1 MKTNKIINTK
11 KLNKLKLN
19 KRKYNHS
26 KHNKIQYGG
35 ADDDYD
41 TLDTTENLKK
51 ILPKILDKDLINLLN
66 KILTQINET
75 TNTSEKIFDFL
86 QNIVIHYIQ
95 KITELQWS
103 STKLQRSPTN
113 LQRSPTALQESTTDL
128 QESPTDFQKC
138 KTDLQKSTTDFYE
151 KLNIE
156 DCLKRAF
163 ASTSS
168 RPTDRSMSLDTPV
181 LVKFVEDINLIII
194 NNNNFESLKNSL
206 NMTYDL
212 IIYKLKKIIR
222 YQSAPAMYYCNMR
235 MLISYLF
242 KCIRDCIKV
251 FVALLI
257 LLSIKPNFNID
268 NLLKKPTLFD
278 GFFNTNAAYLDFK
291 KGNKISF
298 FLCIITLYL
307 KLNEL
312 LSSELS
318 FFELS
323 YYNKEKEVIQKNICN
338 EAKKINDSTNSQINK
353 SIKINML
360 IDKHISNSINS
371 VFSECSEKKKSTYK
385 TNYKE
390 YNDINFLRDDLELLL
405 NVLYAYDES
414 EYINIATCAKFNYT
428 FAHLKCLN

>member
-26 KHNKIQYGG
+26 KYNKIQYGG

-41 TLDTTENLKK
+41 TLDTTKNLEK
-51 ILPKILDKDLINLLN
+51 ILPKILDKDLIDLLN
-66 KILTQINET
+66 EILTQINKT

-86 QNIVIHYIQ
+86 KNIVIHYI
-95 KITELQWS
+95 KEI
-103 STKLQRSPTN
+103 TKLQRSPTN
-113 LQRSPTALQESTTDL
+113 LQRSPTALQESPTALQESTTDL

-168 RPTDRSMSLDTPV
+168 RPTDSSLPLEDPL
-181 LVKFVEDINLIII
+181 LVKFVGNINFII
-194 NNNNFESLKNSL
+194 NNNNLEFLKNSL

-212 IIYKLKKIIR
+212 IIYKLNQIIS
-222 YQSAPAMYYCNMR
+222 YQLAPANYYCNMR

-268 NLLKKPTLFD
+268 NLLKKPILFD
-278 GFFNTNAAYLDFK
+278 GF
-291 KGNKISF
+291 
-298 FLCIITLYL
+298 
-307 KLNEL
+307 
-312 LSSELS
+312 
-318 FFELS
+318 
-323 YYNKEKEVIQKNICN
+323 
-338 EAKKINDSTNSQINK
+338 
-353 SIKINML
+353 
-360 IDKHISNSINS
+360 
-371 VFSECSEKKKSTYK
+371 
-385 TNYKE
+385 
-390 YNDINFLRDDLELLL
+390 
-405 NVLYAYDES
+405 
-414 EYINIATCAKFNYT
+414 
-428 FAHLKCLN
+428 